1 MEALRESSKS
11 SSQRHSTRVY
21 LAGPTWHVASGAM
34 DKSWGCGWR
43 NMQML
48 LGALLHQQPHLF
60 EAVFPGKHRVPCI
73 RHLQVTR
80 AASLMSFEMNRI
92 YIITPSHEHV

>member
-1 MEALRESSKS
+1 
-11 SSQRHSTRVY
+11 
-21 LAGPTWHVASGAM
+21 
-34 DKSWGCGWR
+34 
-43 NMQML
+43 ML